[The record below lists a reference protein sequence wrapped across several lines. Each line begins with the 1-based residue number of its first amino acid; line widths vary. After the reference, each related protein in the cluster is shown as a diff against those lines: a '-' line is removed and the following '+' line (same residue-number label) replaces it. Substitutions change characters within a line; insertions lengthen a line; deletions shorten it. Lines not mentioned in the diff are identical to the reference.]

1 MNIKLNGKIIE
12 SESVSLMGLV
22 LEKGF
27 DPTSLIAEVNLE
39 VIRQESW
46 EKMALNDGDS
56 IELLSFV
63 GGG

>member
-1 MNIKLNGKIIE
+1 MNIKLNGE
-12 SESVSLMGLV
+12 SINTNSLSLMELV

-27 DPTSLIAEVNLE
+27 EPKVLVAEVNFK
-39 VIRQESW
+39 VIKKKAW
-46 EKMALNDGDS
+46 ENLNLRDGDS

>member
-12 SESVSLMGLV
+12 SKNVSLMGLI

-27 DPTSLIAEVNLE
+27 DPMSLVAEVNLE

-46 EKMALNDGDS
+46 EKRCS
-56 IELLSFV
+56 FLLLL
-63 GGG
+63 

>member
-1 MNIKLNGKIIE
+1 MNIKLNGNNIE
-12 SESVSLMGLV
+12 SNSLFLMDLV

-27 DPTSLIAEVNLE
+27 DPASLVAEVNQE
-39 VIRQESW
+39 VIRQEAWKSLSL
-46 EKMALNDGDS
+46 KDGDS

>member
-1 MNIKLNGKIIE
+1 MNINLNGERIE
-12 SESVSLMGLV
+12 SSSQTLMALV

-27 DPTSLIAEVNLE
+27 DPASLVAEVNLE
-39 VIRQESW
+39 VVRQEVW
-46 EKMALNDGDS
+46 GKMSLKDGDS

>member
-1 MNIKLNGKIIE
+1 MKIKLNGVDVEFNKNT
-12 SESVSLMGLV
+12 LMDLV

-27 DPTSLIAEVNLE
+27 DSSSLIAEVNYE
-39 VIRQESW
+39 VIKQEKW
-46 EKMALNDGDS
+46 DQLEIKDGDS

>member
-46 EKMALNDGDS
+46 EKMALKDGDS

>member
-1 MNIKLNGKIIE
+1 MKIKLNGVDIE
-12 SESVSLMGLV
+12 FNKNTLMDLV

-27 DPTSLIAEVNLE
+27 DPSSLIAEVNWKVIKIEKWDKLE
-39 VIRQESW
+39 I
-46 EKMALNDGDS
+46 KDGDS